1 MINQE
6 SNANVGQPES
16 RAELV
21 DRLEAVPATI
31 LRLIG
36 DRTADDLR
44 QPGQDGGVGVVEI
57 LCDQQDWEEI
67 TGERVARMLHEDTPE
82 LEAYDD
88 SLWSIEH
95 DYASRNSDDVI
106 AAFTALRAN
115 LVETLSGLDEEGWN
129 RKAILADHGEI
140 TIAWLMERV
149 IAHDENHIAEIME
162 AIT

>member
-6 SNANVGQPES
+6 SNPSDGQPES
-16 RAELV
+16 RASLIE
-21 DRLEAVPATI
+21 RLEAVPATI

-44 QPGQDGGVGVVEI
+44 QPGQDAGLGVVEI

-67 TGERVARMLHEDTPE
+67 TGDRVARMLREDSPE
-82 LEAYDD
+82 LESYDD

-106 AAFTALRAN
+106 EAFTRMRSQ
-115 LVETLSGLDEEGWN
+115 LVETLSGLEEDDWH
-129 RKAILADHGEI
+129 RTARLQDHGEI

-149 IAHDENHIAEIME
+149 LAHDEQHIAEIME
-162 AIT
+162 ALA